1 MKNTIVYLLVLL
13 SEAIIVDYFLSEY
26 SALLATPEKR
36 S

>member
-13 SEAIIVDYFLSEY
+13 CEAIIVDYLLSEY
-26 SALLATPEKR
+26 SALLDTPEKI